1 MKRDGI
7 TTNVSQTRPSF
18 GAAVIR
24 TTCRGCGGANVATVF
39 ADLGI
44 QPPANSY
51 LRCAEASQDERAYPL
66 RAIVCSDCFL
76 VQVDTDVPR
85 EELFYDYA
93 YFSSFSESW
102 QKHAKAYAAMA
113 IARFGLDRTSFVV
126 EVASNDGYLLKNF
139 VAASIPCLG
148 IEPSDTVAAAA
159 SRIGVPTQVSYLDR
173 EVAEAVVARQSKADL
188 VIANNVWAHVP
199 DLVSFTAGLAVLLKP
214 EGILT
219 IEVQHLLPLMEHV
232 EFDTLYH
239 EHYTYFSL
247 LAAERLLAHH
257 GLKVF
262 DVEQVSTHGGSLRYY
277 IVHANRKDVPEGKGL
292 LKVRAEE
299 AASGLDLLE
308 TYSTFAA
315 QIPVCRDAL
324 RAFLAEARS
333 AGKTVGAYGAAAK
346 GNTLLNYCGIGTKDI
361 ALVADRNPHKQGQLL
376 PGSHIPIVAPEVLMD
391 AKPDFVLILPWNL
404 RVEIMSQ
411 LAGIREWGGKFVTPV
426 PTVQIWA

>member
-199 DLVSFTAGLAVLLKP
+199 DLDFFTAGLAVLLKP

-262 DVEQVSTHGGSLRYY
+262 DVEQVSTHGGSLRYLSSMPTEKMFL
-277 IVHANRKDVPEGKGL
+277 R
-292 LKVRAEE
+292 VRDF
-299 AASGLDLLE
+299 SKC
-308 TYSTFAA
+308 A
-315 QIPVCRDAL
+315 QRRLRQDWICSKHIRRSPPRFSVCRDAL

-346 GNTLLNYCGIGTKDI
+346 GNTLLNYCGIGTEDI

-404 RVEIMSQ
+404 RLEIMSQ